1 VVRLHVRRCAGDAC
15 GGILDRHEDWLDLGA
30 VALRCGYDPL
40 NLLGLEGEQRTVM
53 IAILQRAA
61 DRLNE
66 EERVRNRNMEA
77 AVHNGVVSAF
87 RRK

>member
-1 VVRLHVRRCAGDAC
+1 
-15 GGILDRHEDWLDLGA
+15 
-30 VALRCGYDPL
+30 
-40 NLLGLEGEQRTVM
+40 M